1 MARSGLQRGSLSV
14 DPAGMRVS
22 VLVYGVLYVAF
33 EIVGSQL
40 ETVGWPAI
48 TPLDVA
54 AALTDA
60 LLAIV
65 ICIAVVV
72 LFGVARQRWGP
83 ALQAWN
89 EERLRL
95 AAEESWAE
103 VVWDDAPIGVRS
115 WRGEPIALPVAVPS
129 APSGGTY
136 YTESTSGLPFPEEP
150 GRQL

>member
-1 MARSGLQRGSLSV
+1 
-14 DPAGMRVS
+14 MRVS
-22 VLVYGVLYVAF
+22 FLVYGVLYVAF
-33 EIVGSQL
+33 EIVGNQL

-65 ICIAVVV
+65 ICIALVV
-72 LFGVARQRWGP
+72 LFDVGRQRWGP
-83 ALQAWN
+83 ALRAWN

-95 AAEESWAE
+95 AAEEAWAE
-103 VVWDDAPIGVRS
+103 VVWDVEPIGVRS
-115 WRGEPIALPVAVPS
+115 WRREPLALPAPVPS
-129 APSGGTY
+129 APAGGTY
-136 YTESTSGLPFPEEP
+136 YTPSPSSPPFPEEP